1 MKISIKQLLF
11 FLTLLSPL
19 FLLTSCEDV
28 VTLDTETGPEQLV
41 VDGWITNQPG
51 AQSIRLSRS
60 AAYFKNAAALPA
72 LQATVEIKD
81 DSGNSYIFNDTQ
93 NNGVYRWIPESD
105 SVALGK
111 VGRTYT
117 LLIRY
122 DGEEYVSTNEIRR
135 VPTIDSLIYTEERL
149 PIDPPEGPREG
160 YIAEF
165 FARDFAGLGDTYWI
179 KSLKGGKPYA
189 NEPTSISIAFDAAF
203 SPGSPSDGL
212 MFILP
217 LRQSITV
224 NQLFSAGDT
233 VGVELHS
240 ITNEAYYFLQQV
252 RQESSNGGIFA
263 VPPANIPTNIRNVNP
278 TGKRA
283 LGYFGASAVNRAE
296 TVIDPARARPK
307 E

>member
-1 MKISIKQLLF
+1 MKISIKYLLF
-11 FLTLLSPL
+11 YLTLLSPF

-51 AQSIRLSRS
+51 AQTIRLSRS
-60 AAYFKNAAALPA
+60 AAYFNNAAALPA
-72 LQATVEIKD
+72 LQASVELTD
-81 DSGNSYIFNDTQ
+81 DAGNSYVFQDVQ
-93 NNGVYRWIPESD
+93 NNGIYQWTPESD

-111 VGRTYT
+111 IGRTYT
-117 LLIRY
+117 LRIRY
-122 DGEEYVSTNEIRR
+122 EGEEYVSANEIKR
-135 VPTIDSLIYTEERL
+135 VPTIDSLIYTEERF

-165 FARDFAGLGDTYWI
+165 FARDFTGIGDTYWI
-179 KSLKGGKPYA
+179 KSLKGGKLYA
-189 NEPTSISIAFDAAF
+189 NEPTSISIAYDASF

-217 LRQSITV
+217 LRQSITI

-278 TGKRA
+278 NGKKA

-296 TVIDPARARPK
+296 TIIDPARARPK